1 MDLLRVV
8 VDELDAARRRSLDLL
23 APVSDADLQ
32 RQVSPIMSPL
42 VWDLAHVGNYEE
54 LWLLRA
60 ALGAPPIDAS
70 LDPMYDAFRHPRKNR
85 PSLPL
90 LGPAAARRYIADVR
104 GRVLDSLERRPLDGD
119 AAPPLLRDGFV
130 YGMVVQHEHQ

>member
-70 LDPMYDAFRHPRKNR
+70 LDPMSVSYTHLT
-85 PSLPL
+85 LPTIL
-90 LGPAAARRYIADVR
+90 LV
-104 GRVLDSLERRPLDGD
+104 
-119 AAPPLLRDGFV
+119 
-130 YGMVVQHEHQ
+130 